1 MSYNANVDGNLK
13 VRGDRLTRKL
23 EEVKQVVIE
32 DNITLSNAELVE
44 FIDWLQKLAR
54 KTLRYKKS

>member
-1 MSYNANVDGNLK
+1 MNYNANVDGNLK

-23 EEVKQVVIE
+23 EEVKQIVIE
-32 DNITLSNAELVE
+32 DNIALTNSELVE
-44 FIDWLQKLAR
+44 FISWLQKFTR

>member
-1 MSYNANVDGNLK
+1 MNYNANVDGNLK

-23 EEVKQVVIE
+23 EEVKQIVIE
-32 DNITLSNAELVE
+32 DNIALTNSELVE
-44 FIDWLQKLAR
+44 FISCLQKFTR